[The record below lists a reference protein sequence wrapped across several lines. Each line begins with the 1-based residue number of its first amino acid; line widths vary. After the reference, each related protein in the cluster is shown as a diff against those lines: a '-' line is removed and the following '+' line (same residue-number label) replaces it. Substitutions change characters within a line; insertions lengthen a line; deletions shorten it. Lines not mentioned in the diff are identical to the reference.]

1 MKKFRLRQ
9 IIRESIRKVLRE
21 EWPSKGSF
29 RYRDAG
35 YGLEMVFVYRIK
47 DKNDYDNYV
56 AIIGY
61 DGEVDIYN
69 KKLTA
74 SEKNEIKNYA
84 KFVKSKSK

>member
-1 MKKFRLRQ
+1 MKKSQLQQ
-9 IIRESIRKVLRE
+9 IIREEASKVVRKE
-21 EWPSKGSF
+21 FPSKGSF

-35 YGLEMVFVYRIK
+35 YGLDMVFVYRIK